1 MVLQFLDHAE
11 CKPVNDSYVHDMGDR
26 LLVEVGHRL
35 QNCLRP
41 EDTIARLGGDE
52 FTVLLEDITD
62 VRYAI
67 RVAERIT
74 DALEEP
80 FQLDGHEETLTA
92 SIGIAVGNG
101 REATTE
107 ELVRNADVAMYE
119 AKRRGKAR
127 YIVFNEALSHNGRGA
142 VQAAPEAAKSAE
154 HAEALEGE
162 PPAPAE
168 AAPPEEAAA

>member
-1 MVLQFLDHAE
+1 
-11 CKPVNDSYVHDMGDR
+11 
-26 LLVEVGHRL
+26 
-35 QNCLRP
+35 
-41 EDTIARLGGDE
+41 
-52 FTVLLEDITD
+52 
-62 VRYAI
+62 
-67 RVAERIT
+67 
-74 DALEEP
+74 
-80 FQLDGHEETLTA
+80 
-92 SIGIAVGNG
+92 AVGNG

-154 HAEALEGE
+154 HAEALESE

-168 AAPPEEAAA
+168 AAPPEEAAAPEAETPLEPAAPPEPALEIAEARTVEVVEEAAGADPPAADTAPSGPDEREP